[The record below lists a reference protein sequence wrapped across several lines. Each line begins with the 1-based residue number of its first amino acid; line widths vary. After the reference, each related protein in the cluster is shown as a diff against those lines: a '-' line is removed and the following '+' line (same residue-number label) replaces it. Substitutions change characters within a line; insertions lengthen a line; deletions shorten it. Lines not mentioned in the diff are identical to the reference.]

1 MLEVRMPTQ
10 ARAIKKRDLI
20 IKKGFELMCKEG
32 YHNTNTTEIGKY
44 AGVST
49 GIIYQYFNDKKEIF
63 IEGTKIY
70 LNNYVIATSNFIDKN
85 KDLDIEKFFR
95 SLIDYVGN
103 NYSKKAAIVHQLNAM
118 AVLYNEINDIMIKSA
133 DKYSVKLYEYLT
145 SKKIDKKNLFEK
157 IHLIIRTIDATAH
170 DYVLFKNDKKK
181 YYMIEDYSIF
191 LITDLLKK

>member
-1 MLEVRMPTQ
+1 MPEVRIPTQ
-10 ARAIKKRDLI
+10 ARAIKTKDLI

-63 IEGTKIY
+63 IEGTKRY
-70 LNNYVIATSNFIDKN
+70 LDAHIEFTSNFIDKN
-85 KDLDIEKFFR
+85 KELDIEKFFR
-95 SLIDYVGN
+95 SLIEFVGN
-103 NYSKKAAIVHQLNAM
+103 QYSKKANIVHQLNAM
-118 AVLYNEINDIMIKSA
+118 AVLYDEFNDIMIKSA
-133 DKYSVKLYEYLT
+133 EKYSIKLYEYLT

-170 DYVLFKNDKKK
+170 DYVLYKNDRKK